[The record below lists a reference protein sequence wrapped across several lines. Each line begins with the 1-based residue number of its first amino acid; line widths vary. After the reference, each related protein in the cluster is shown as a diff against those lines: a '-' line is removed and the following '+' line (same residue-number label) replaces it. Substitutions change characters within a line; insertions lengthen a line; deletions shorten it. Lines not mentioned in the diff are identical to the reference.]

1 MWKEVMPI
9 WEMGIRMEQLIFIDL
24 HGSPGFGGISYML
37 TGLTAGNNY
46 RIDFWTAQNG
56 SGHSSTG
63 TLQIAGGAWL
73 DVSWTVTISGAIAW
87 FKQSYMFIAQ
97 GPTAEMEFSS
107 VGDLIY
113 AGTLVDDIK
122 IFECP
127 ADKEQPM
134 ILK

>member
-1 MWKEVMPI
+1 
-9 WEMGIRMEQLIFIDL
+9 
-24 HGSPGFGGISYML
+24 ML

-73 DVSWTVTISGAIAW
+73 DVSWTVTISGAVAW

-97 GPTAEMEFSS
+97 GPTADMEFSS
-107 VGDLIY
+107 VGDLVY

-127 ADKEQPM
+127 ADKEEPM
-134 ILK
+134 VINEPLDEIYSCLKDVLPPAVLQISDNCDPNPVVK